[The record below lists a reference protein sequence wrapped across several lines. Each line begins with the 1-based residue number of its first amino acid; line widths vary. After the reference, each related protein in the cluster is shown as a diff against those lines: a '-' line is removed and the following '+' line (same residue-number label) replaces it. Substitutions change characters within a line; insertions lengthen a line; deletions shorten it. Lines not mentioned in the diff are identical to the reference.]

1 MLVGFVNVNANKA
14 RCTPVT
20 ASRI

>member
-1 MLVGFVNVNANKA
+1 VNVNANKA